1 MTAVRSTRAQPDK
14 ASTRL
19 LVVDPAA
26 HAVGE
31 SEMAQ
36 LPALLSPADLLVVND
51 AATLPAA
58 LFARSERGERLEIR
72 LLEGPHQRFT
82 RAVLFGA
89 GDYHTPT
96 ELRPPPPP
104 LGAGELLRVADGFT
118 LSIAHVAPLSPRLVI
133 LDWTL
138 PLAGRFAALYAHA
151 HPVQYSYIPEP
162 LALWDVQ
169 TVFAARPWA
178 VEMPSAARPL
188 TGAMLSAL
196 RARGVALARLTHA
209 AGLSATGD
217 PLLDAALPLPE
228 RYEIPELTVRQIGA
242 TRLRGGRVIAVGT
255 SVVRALE
262 DAARRAQAAG
272 LASLA
277 PGAAQAELVLDA
289 DTPRRVVSGLLT
301 GIHIP
306 GESHYRLLQA
316 FVDTPTLARSVE
328 LAQRRG
334 YRAHEF
340 GDACLIL
347 PGVSQAR
354 AGLGHAA

>member
-1 MTAVRSTRAQPDK
+1 VSIPALSAK
-14 ASTRL
+14 AHTRL
-19 LVVDPAA
+19 LLVDPETQN
-26 HAVGE
+26 VGE
-31 SEMAQ
+31 TTIAQ
-36 LPALLSPADLLVVND
+36 LPALLSPTDLLVVND
-51 AATLPAA
+51 AATLPASLRA
-58 LFARSERGERLEIR
+58 HSTAGEPLEIR

-104 LGAGELLRVADGFT
+104 LGNGETLRVAERFT

-133 LDWTL
+133 LDWKL
-138 PLAGRFAALYAHA
+138 PLAERFSALYAHA
-151 HPVQYSYIPEP
+151 RPVQYSYIPEP

-188 TGAMLSAL
+188 TGAILSEL
-196 RARGVALARLTHA
+196 RARGVQLAPLTHA

-217 PLLDAALPLPE
+217 ALLDAALPLPE
-228 RYEIPELTVRQIGA
+228 RYEIPASTARQIA
-242 TRLRGGRVIAVGT
+242 DTRRRSGRVIAVGT

-262 DAARRAQAAG
+262 DAALRTPGGAVRAG
-272 LASLA
+272 S
-277 PGAAQAELVLDA
+277 AQAELVLDA
-289 DTPRRVVSGLLT
+289 ATPRRVVSGLLT
-301 GIHIP
+301 GIHVP

-316 FVDTPTLARSVE
+316 FVTAAPLGQALE

-347 PGVSQAR
+347 PGVDLSGSAR
-354 AGLGHAA
+354 AA

>member
-1 MTAVRSTRAQPDK
+1 MSAPRSTPAPAAK
-14 ASTRL
+14 PGTRL
-19 LVVDPAA
+19 LLVDPDART
-26 HAVGE
+26 VGE
-31 SEMAQ
+31 TEMAQ

-51 AATLPAA
+51 AATLPASLHA
-58 LFARSERGERLEIR
+58 QSERGAPLEIR

-82 RAVLFGA
+82 RAVLFGS
-89 GDYHTPT
+89 GDYRTPT

-104 LGAGELLRVADGFT
+104 LSAGELLRVADGFA

-133 LDWTL
+133 LDWKL
-138 PLAGRFAALYAHA
+138 PLAERFAALYAHA
-151 HPVQYSYIPEP
+151 HPVQYSYMPEP

-188 TGAMLSAL
+188 TGAILTAL
-196 RARGVALARLTHA
+196 RARGLSLAQLTHA

-228 RYEIPELTVRQIGA
+228 RYEIPERTARQLDD
-242 TRLRGGRVIAVGT
+242 TRRRGGRVIAVGT

-262 DAARRAQAAG
+262 DAASRTRASGQTV
-272 LASLA
+272 
-277 PGAAQAELVLDA
+277 PTGAAQAELVLDA

-316 FVDTPTLARSVE
+316 FVDGPTLARSVE
-328 LAQRRG
+328 LAQLRG

-347 PGVSQAR
+347 PGLSQAR
-354 AGLGHAA
+354 AGLAHAA